1 MPEFLNRNM
10 EKKMKNREYLICV
23 DSDGCVMDTMD
34 SKHILCFGPCFI
46 EEWNLGKWEEE
57 ILQQWNDINLYQ
69 VTRGINRFRGLAKA
83 LREVDSTYVEVEGI
97 DELERWV
104 KESTELSETAL
115 MQEINQSGSEILKK
129 ALSWSGKVNEK
140 INTLSEEEKK
150 AFEGAEKALEKAHRF
165 ADIAVVS
172 SANLQAVEEE
182 WQRCQVLEYVDR
194 LMTQS
199 EGSKK
204 DCIRKLLEEGY
215 QTDKVLMIGD
225 AVGDYEAA
233 KKNGVYFYPILVR
246 QESKSWQEFT
256 QYALDKF
263 LAGEYGGIYQ
273 EERVKEFERN
283 FEKE

>member
-1 MPEFLNRNM
+1 
-10 EKKMKNREYLICV
+10 MKNKEFLICV

-34 SKHILCFGPCFI
+34 IKHIRCFGPCLI
-46 EEWNLGKWEEE
+46 KEWKLETWEKE
-57 ILQQWNDINLYQ
+57 ILLRWNEINLYQ
-69 VTRGINRFRGLAKA
+69 ITRGINRFHGLAKM
-83 LREVDSTYVEVEGI
+83 LKEVDSTYVEIKGI
-97 DELERWV
+97 HELERWV
-104 KESTELSETAL
+104 KESSELSETSL
-115 MQEINQSGSEILKK
+115 MQEIKKSGSDILKK
-129 ALSWSGKVNEK
+129 ALSWSKQVNEK
-140 INTLSEEEKK
+140 INALSDEEKK

-215 QTDKVLMIGD
+215 PTDKVLMIGD

-256 QYALDKF
+256 QYALDQF

-273 EERVKEFERN
+273 DEKVKEFERN